1 MKNYNDKC
9 GSHIIYV
16 NGRYEGNDDI
26 GRMMKDFH
34 QCRPEQIESETL
46 SKAVAYY
53 KEKEGR
59 GAMSEAVRQYAMEYA
74 KEHAKEYA
82 REYGEE
88 QKEEGIL
95 QGKNNMLYSL
105 VSKGRLKIDVAAE
118 EANVSLGEFEKSM
131 EEAGYKIPEL
141 V

>member
-1 MKNYNDKC
+1 MEIFNALSYLSIAGKIK
-9 GSHIIYV
+9 I
-16 NGRYEGNDDI
+16 
-26 GRMMKDFH
+26 
-34 QCRPEQIESETL
+34 L

-74 KEHAKEYA
+74 KE
-82 REYGEE
+82 YGEE

-105 VSKGRLKIDVAAE
+105 VSKGKLKIDVAAE

>member
-1 MKNYNDKC
+1 MQWNMQK
-9 GSHIIYV
+9 
-16 NGRYEGNDDI
+16 
-26 GRMMKDFH
+26 
-34 QCRPEQIESETL
+34 
-46 SKAVAYY
+46 
-53 KEKEGR
+53 
-59 GAMSEAVRQYAMEYA
+59 EYA
-74 KEHAKEYA
+74 KEYAK
-82 REYGEE
+82 EYGEE

-95 QGKNNMLYSL
+95 QGKKNNMLYSL

>member
-26 GRMMKDFH
+26 GRMMRDFH
-34 QCRPEQIESETL
+34 QCRPEQIKSEIL

-74 KEHAKEYA
+74 K
-82 REYGEE
+82 EYGEE

>member
-1 MKNYNDKC
+1 
-9 GSHIIYV
+9 
-16 NGRYEGNDDI
+16 
-26 GRMMKDFH
+26 MKDFH
-34 QCRPEQIESETL
+34 QCRPEQIESEIL

-59 GAMSEAVRQYAMEYA
+59 GAMSEAVRQYAMEY
-74 KEHAKEYA
+74 AKEYA

>member
-1 MKNYNDKC
+1 MKNCNDKC

-74 KEHAKEYA
+74 KE
-82 REYGEE
+82 YGEE

-105 VSKGRLKIDVAAE
+105 VSKGRLKIDVAE

>member
-1 MKNYNDKC
+1 MEIFNALSYLSIAGKM
-9 GSHIIYV
+9 
-16 NGRYEGNDDI
+16 DI
-26 GRMMKDFH
+26 D
-34 QCRPEQIESETL
+34 QCRPEQIKSEIL

-74 KEHAKEYA
+74 KEYAK
-82 REYGEE
+82 EYGEE

>member
-1 MKNYNDKC
+1 M
-9 GSHIIYV
+9 
-16 NGRYEGNDDI
+16 R
-26 GRMMKDFH
+26 
-34 QCRPEQIESETL
+34 QL

-59 GAMSEAVRQYAMEYA
+59 GAMSEAVRQYAWNMQ
-74 KEHAKEYA
+74 KSMQRNMQRSMVRNRRKRGFF
-82 REYGEE
+82 RE
-88 QKEEGIL
+88 KIICC
-95 QGKNNMLYSL
+95 NSL

>member
-74 KEHAKEYA
+74 KEYAKELCKGVLVRNRRKRGFF
-82 REYGEE
+82 REKIICCIHWF
-88 QKEEGIL
+88 QREG
-95 QGKNNMLYSL
+95 
-105 VSKGRLKIDVAAE
+105 
-118 EANVSLGEFEKSM
+118 
-131 EEAGYKIPEL
+131 
-141 V
+141 

>member
-1 MKNYNDKC
+1 MQWN
-9 GSHIIYV
+9 
-16 NGRYEGNDDI
+16 
-26 GRMMKDFH
+26 
-34 QCRPEQIESETL
+34 
-46 SKAVAYY
+46 
-53 KEKEGR
+53 
-59 GAMSEAVRQYAMEYA
+59 A
-74 KEHAKEYA
+74 KEYAKEYA